1 MPRRSSTRRSS
12 TTRKSKSRKSTSR
25 KSKPKKRTY
34 RKCLS
39 ADNLPL
45 NWFRDIMPHQ
55 AGKPRRNIQ
64 DEYKAIGVRSCD
76 DFKHEAVPC
85 RFLPR
90 RKVGAYAARCGIKG
104 RANKSQKSLCSNIR
118 RRNKL
123 RPFSKNCVNRR
134 LLDLV
139 TLVDRPLESLK
150 MTALRKVLKS
160 GDIVVPFRHPTKLQ
174 LRDLVI
180 ANRDQIRQVQSGREA

>member
-1 MPRRSSTRRSS
+1 MPRRSSTR
-12 TTRKSKSRKSTSR
+12 KSKSRTSTKRASSVR
-25 KSKPKKRTY
+25 KSGKPKKRAY

-55 AGKPRRNIQ
+55 AGKPKRNIQ
-64 DEYKAIGVRSCD
+64 DEYKAMGVRTCD
-76 DFKHEAVPC
+76 DFKAEAVPC

-90 RKVGAYAARCGIKG
+90 HKVGAYAARCGIKG
-104 RANKSQKSLCSNIR
+104 RSKKSQKTLCSKLR

-123 RPFSKNCVNRR
+123 RPFSKRCVNRR

-150 MTALRKVLKS
+150 MVALRRVLKS
-160 GDIVVPFRHPTKLQ
+160 GDVVVPFRHPTKLQ
-174 LRDLVI
+174 LRDLII
-180 ANRDQIRQVQSGREA
+180 ANRDQIRRAQA